1 MLYRKLMH
9 LIILAL
15 GLCLPLSTFAAI
27 DTIFSY
33 AAKDFTLSGPADA
46 SQYASVIQN
55 WGSRSPSAICNS
67 AQVTYDLARIDYMPM
82 LSYTGRTYQAT
93 SAHQILYLYDF
104 GFSGL
109 AMTPLYRA
117 NFFNQGE
124 MSATESYLSI
134 HPKAQTVWSGLI
146 TNDKRA
152 SSSFR
157 LGYQLY
163 LYKDAFRLS
172 AGTHVIP
179 PTDLYRLSCID
190 SQGVVKESV
199 TVRATGFTINS
210 SVTACVPVESNV
222 VIQMNEIPLSKVEE
236 ATLGVLLETQSRRFS
251 VTCPKGI
258 NVFVSVTDLVDPS
271 NYGGVVT
278 KLTPDSTAKGV
289 GYVVS
294 SSAIPT
300 GWPLSPPG
308 SASGIPGLTQYYLGE
323 STIDGT
329 NLNLNLNF
337 SYTKTENQVLEGTAK
352 SVVGLTYSY
361 Q

>member
-1 MLYRKLMH
+1 MQ
-9 LIILAL
+9 LIILSL
-15 GLCLPLSTFAAI
+15 GLCLSLSAFSAI

-33 AAKDFTLSGPADA
+33 VTKDFTLSGPADA

-134 HPKAQTVWSGLI
+134 HPKAQTVWSGLV

-152 SSSFR
+152 SSGFR

-163 LYKDAFRLS
+163 LYKDAFRLP

-179 PTDLYRLSCID
+179 PTDLYRLSCVD
-190 SQGVVKESV
+190 SKGIVQETV
-199 TVRATGFTINS
+199 TVRSTGFTINS
-210 SVTACVPVESNV
+210 SVTACVPVEPNV

-236 ATLGVLLETQSRRFS
+236 ATLGTLLETQSRGFS
-251 VTCPKGI
+251 ITCQKGI
-258 NVFVSVTDLVDPS
+258 NVFVSVTDLVDPT
-271 NYGGVVT
+271 NYGGIVT
-278 KLTPDSTAKGV
+278 KLTPDSTATGV
-289 GYVVS
+289 GYVIS
-294 SSAIPT
+294 SSAVPT

-308 SASGIPGLTQYYLGE
+308 STPGIPGLKQYFLGT
-323 STIDGT
+323 STADGA
-329 NLNLNLNF
+329 NLNFNLNF
-337 SYTKTENQVLEGTAK
+337 SYTKTANQVSEGTAK
-352 SVVGLTYSY
+352 SIVGITYSY